1 MNISTTEQD
10 THLRQLSASS
20 GSLFKGSLYHH
31 KLPDG
36 ILLKNTLVK
45 NSLLKN
51 TFVKNT
57 PVTKL
62 FKCFLIHWLPGH
74 QPSPSR
80 LSRELQIHIN
90 PKCILNIHCIFP
102 FYYISDISDIFA
114 LAVTSDCKRVYCG
127 LRQMYQRSK

>member
-57 PVTKL
+57 LVKNSLLKNTFVKNTPVKTSLKASGSSDYQVTNHHPL
-62 FKCFLIHWLPGH
+62 G
-74 QPSPSR
+74 
-80 LSRELQIHIN
+80 
-90 PKCILNIHCIFP
+90 FP
-102 FYYISDISDIFA
+102 ESLKS
-114 LAVTSDCKRVYCG
+114 T
-127 LRQMYQRSK
+127 